1 MLELFLRKVLGVAK
15 RSLVKVLIRLWKPL
29 SSIMDRTLDEDVN
42 KNPQL
47 SLAARLIFINSLHNS
62 KASKIFKSVFL
73 GVLNLNSDDVLQLQ

>member
-47 SLAARLIFINSLHNS
+47 SFAARLIFINSLHNS
-62 KASKIFKSVFL
+62 KASKVFKSVFL
-73 GVLNLNSDDVLQLQ
+73 GVLNLNSNDVLQLE